1 MEGSD
6 NMNAQDEFKNLDV
19 GKLSPQDIQ
28 MATVLTLVN
37 ILKKKGILTGEE
49 YTEKLR
55 NIVNEMKIEKDNE

>member
-1 MEGSD
+1 MS
-6 NMNAQDEFKNLDV
+6 AQDEFKNLDV
-19 GKLSPQDIQ
+19 GKLSKQDIQ

-37 ILKKKGILTGEE
+37 LLKKKGILTGEE

>member
-1 MEGSD
+1 MS
-6 NMNAQDEFKNLDV
+6 AKDEFKNLDV
-19 GKLSPQDIQ
+19 GKLSKQDIQ

-37 ILKKKGILTGEE
+37 LLKKKGILTGEE

>member
-6 NMNAQDEFKNLDV
+6 NMSAQDEFKNLDV
-19 GKLSPQDIQ
+19 GKLSKQDIQ

-37 ILKKKGILTGEE
+37 LLKKKGILTGEE
-49 YTEKLR
+49 YAEKLR

>member
-6 NMNAQDEFKNLDV
+6 NMNAQDELKNLDV

-37 ILKKKGILTGEE
+37 LLKKRGILTGEE

>member
-1 MEGSD
+1 
-6 NMNAQDEFKNLDV
+6 MNAQDELKNLDV

-37 ILKKKGILTGEE
+37 LLKKRGILTGEE